1 MVCCQCIQPNT
12 RTFNSRVII
21 TSRDI
26 NDTRIAK
33 EQLEQSER
41 RYKTLVQE
49 GSDMICIMDE
59 NANFTYASPTSTKIL
74 NITPEQFM
82 GTNAFDYV
90 HPDDYNIVFNEFI
103 KILKVN
109 QVAIKPFRFKHGDGH
124 WIWLETIVTNKID
137 EPSLK
142 GIVVNSKDVT
152 TKVQHLNAIEEQNA
166 QLKKIAWTQ
175 SHIVRAPV
183 ARLMGL
189 VDLLRDDKEKLKLE
203 EREQILNYIIT
214 SADEIDN
221 VIKDIVDNTIN
232 AIDLDENK

>member
-1 MVCCQCIQPNT
+1 M
-12 RTFNSRVII
+12 
-21 TSRDI
+21 
-26 NDTRIAK
+26 
-33 EQLEQSER
+33 
-41 RYKTLVQE
+41 QE

-90 HPDDYNIVFNEFI
+90 HPDDYNIVFNEYI

-189 VDLLRDDKEKLKLE
+189 VDLLRDDKEKLKPE

>member
-1 MVCCQCIQPNT
+1 M
-12 RTFNSRVII
+12 
-21 TSRDI
+21 
-26 NDTRIAK
+26 
-33 EQLEQSER
+33 
-41 RYKTLVQE
+41 QE

-124 WIWLETIVTNKID
+124 WIWLETIITNKID

-142 GIVVNSKDVT
+142 GFVVNSKDVT